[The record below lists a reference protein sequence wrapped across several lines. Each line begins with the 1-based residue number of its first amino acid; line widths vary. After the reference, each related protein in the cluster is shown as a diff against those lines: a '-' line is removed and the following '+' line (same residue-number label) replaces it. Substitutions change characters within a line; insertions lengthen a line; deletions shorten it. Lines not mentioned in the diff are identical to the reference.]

1 MFHRLIFFIAL
12 MLMLIGIPF
21 CRPFMTIGGIVLVV
35 NWLLEGHFREK
46 WNLLL
51 SNRLLFVSV
60 WIFFVYGLW
69 FLLTDNYAQA
79 WNDVWMKTPLLFMP
93 IILATSRPLSANEFN
108 NLLKVYLIGVLIS
121 TIYGFSM
128 YQLHSLSDKR
138 EIAVFISYIRFE
150 MNLCF
155 AVFVCL
161 YVFFQDKTRSWQQY
175 ILLLTLGWLLFLI
188 FYIGALTAIIII
200 VVVVCA
206 LLLKKA
212 VENTSKRNRMVY
224 PTILVL
230 ILGAVSVYAIVI
242 VKQYY
247 TVHFDIETADK
258 LSRDGNPYTHH
269 IDNGLIENGSY
280 VFSYVCKQELVSAWE
295 KRSNLAFDGCDMYG
309 QHKIENTLIRYLNSK
324 GLRKDRIGLE
334 SLEDEDIANIEQGI
348 ANVVYTNRMGLK
360 SRIYSLFWE
369 LSDYRAYGTVSGY
382 TLPQRFELWKNAL
395 HLIEKHPVLGVGTG
409 DVKEAFAAQL
419 SVSDSPLKDSNK
431 LSHNQFLLFFIS
443 FGALGLLLILIS
455 IFYPFLA
462 SRRFKNDLFFIF
474 FVIVI
479 CAMMTDDTFERQD
492 GLTFF
497 AFFNAFF
504 LFLMPFNTH
513 EKQIKVD

>member
-1 MFHRLIFFIAL
+1 MNKRELFHRLIFFIAL

-35 NWLLEGHFREK
+35 NWLLEGRFREK

-175 ILLLTLGWLLFLI
+175 ILLLTLG
-188 FYIGALTAIIII
+188 
-200 VVVVCA
+200 
-206 LLLKKA
+206 
-212 VENTSKRNRMVY
+212 
-224 PTILVL
+224 
-230 ILGAVSVYAIVI
+230 
-242 VKQYY
+242 
-247 TVHFDIETADK
+247 
-258 LSRDGNPYTHH
+258 
-269 IDNGLIENGSY
+269 
-280 VFSYVCKQELVSAWE
+280 
-295 KRSNLAFDGCDMYG
+295 
-309 QHKIENTLIRYLNSK
+309 
-324 GLRKDRIGLE
+324 
-334 SLEDEDIANIEQGI
+334 
-348 ANVVYTNRMGLK
+348 
-360 SRIYSLFWE
+360 
-369 LSDYRAYGTVSGY
+369 
-382 TLPQRFELWKNAL
+382 
-395 HLIEKHPVLGVGTG
+395 
-409 DVKEAFAAQL
+409 
-419 SVSDSPLKDSNK
+419 
-431 LSHNQFLLFFIS
+431 
-443 FGALGLLLILIS
+443 
-455 IFYPFLA
+455 
-462 SRRFKNDLFFIF
+462 
-474 FVIVI
+474 
-479 CAMMTDDTFERQD
+479 
-492 GLTFF
+492 
-497 AFFNAFF
+497 
-504 LFLMPFNTH
+504 
-513 EKQIKVD
+513 